1 MKQQKTPSDVP
12 RDAVERCLVEAMQGS
27 GARAVALAGEEGLLL
42 GGAGGLGS
50 AGGPGGDDELALLA
64 ALGAGC
70 ADKIAGYAEL
80 DELVDAVAGGDDFY
94 ASRLTVCDRTLYLAS
109 IGARVPQQKKIA
121 AELGKILAP
130 VRSA

>member
-1 MKQQKTPSDVP
+1 MTPSDVP
-12 RDAVERCLVEAMQGS
+12 QDAVERCLVRAMQGS

-42 GGAGGLGS
+42 AGARGAGGAGS
-50 AGGPGGDDELALLA
+50 DDELALLA

-80 DELVDAVAGGDDFY
+80 DEFVDAVAGGDDFY
-94 ASRLTVCDRTLYLAS
+94 ATRLTVCDRTLYLAS

-121 AELGKILAP
+121 AELGRILAP
-130 VRSA
+130 VLSA

>member
-1 MKQQKTPSDVP
+1 MKQQMTPSDVP
-12 RDAVERCLVEAMQGS
+12 QDAVERCLVEAMQGS

-42 GGAGGLGS
+42 AGARGAGGAGS
-50 AGGPGGDDELALLA
+50 DDELALLA

-70 ADKIAGYAEL
+70 ADKVTGYAEL
-80 DELVDAVAGGDDFY
+80 DEFVDAVAGGDDFY
-94 ASRLTVCDRTLYLAS
+94 ATRLTVCDRTLYLAS

-130 VRSA
+130 VLSA